1 MRNKLGPAL
10 INNKKEVDQIVDYV
24 ESRGGKVEFLKD
36 NSNMVYNAF
45 GGGKPG
51 IIQVDEN
58 ISIAAL
64 MHEFRHFKDDE
75 KSGYIGL
82 RVIANNDTFW
92 KYEFNGY
99 MEELKIA
106 RSIKAKDEVKQI
118 LKEMRKRKDE
128 IYGNR

>member
-1 MRNKLGPAL
+1 
-10 INNKKEVDQIVDYV
+10 
-24 ESRGGKVEFLKD
+24 
-36 NSNMVYNAF
+36 
-45 GGGKPG
+45 
-51 IIQVDEN
+51 
-58 ISIAAL
+58 

-106 RSIKAKDEVKQI
+106 RSIKAKDQAKQI